1 VLLRL
6 RLLLLEHFS
15 NPPGR
20 PLLAPLSSPSL
31 CSGAVLVYRL
41 PSAKCTDDGYRL
53 ERQRQH
59 QIGQN
64 GASGW
69 GQKRGGVGVRGTP
82 GQMANNSLPMKRGRW
97 ERSAFVWPSLDWQ
110 ISCESGESG
119 SVPFRSVRFSL
130 AASDSL
136 QTGQAWRATIK
147 LPITMSAR
155 VYESEFQMNHFC
167 PVIDLPAKKNPLK
180 VNLNRKKLVLV
191 HNQHGQADAGPPYLL
206 SFLTQLN

>member
-1 VLLRL
+1 M
-6 RLLLLEHFS
+6 
-15 NPPGR
+15 
-20 PLLAPLSSPSL
+20 
-31 CSGAVLVYRL
+31 YWWRL
-41 PSAKCTDDGYRL
+41 PSGKAKATPNRPEWGIWMGSK
-53 ERQRQH
+53 E
-59 QIGQN
+59 
-64 GASGW
+64 GW
-69 GQKRGGVGVRGTP
+69 GRRKGGRP

-167 PVIDLPAKKNPLK
+167 AVIDLPAKKNPLK
-180 VNLNRKKLVLV
+180 VNPNRKKLVLV

-206 SFLTQLN
+206 SFWTQLN